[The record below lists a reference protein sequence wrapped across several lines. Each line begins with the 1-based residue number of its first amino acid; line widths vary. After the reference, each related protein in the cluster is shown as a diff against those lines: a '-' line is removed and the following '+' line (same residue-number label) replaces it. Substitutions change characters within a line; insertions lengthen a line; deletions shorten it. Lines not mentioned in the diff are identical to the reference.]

1 MKLTRTGFPLLIAV
15 AALLVSIPAVVSA
28 QGTDRPN
35 RFSGNA
41 FIDGQKA
48 PPGTLIEA
56 LSGGTVVGTATVSVR
71 SANINYILDVSRPSG
86 GLALTF
92 KVGGNAATQTATWQD
107 GKVTYPF
114 PLNASSDGDAVT
126 PQFPPHAFGGQVT
139 IDGNTASG
147 GVEIAAIIEGG
158 TVATAFT
165 SGDGKYKLKVQQ
177 GTQNFASK
185 TVTFT
190 VDGNMASQLAIWRQ
204 GGVDLLDLS
213 AYSGPRPVA
222 SVFATLISDGSLV
235 AVWMYHNATQLWA
248 VFDPRPEA
256 AELNDLTEV
265 NTKDIVW
272 VEVSGQRVFQ
282 GRTLYQGWNL
292 IAVR

>member
-1 MKLTRTGFPLLIAV
+1 MKLTRTSFLVLIAV
-15 AALLVSIPAVVSA
+15 VALLVSIPAIVSA
-28 QGTDRPN
+28 SSVPPHKFYGT
-35 RFSGNA
+35 A
-41 FIDGQKA
+41 YIDGQPA
-48 PPGTLIEA
+48 PEGTL
-56 LSGGTVVGTATVSVR
+56 VVASISDERVGETMADATGNYVLTTMGDSSYQGQVVTFRVNGQYARETAIWLQGARTE
-71 SANINYILDVSRPSG
+71 LD
-86 GLALTF
+86 
-92 KVGGNAATQTATWQD
+92 
-107 GKVTYPF
+107 
-114 PLNASSDGDAVT
+114 LNASSAGDAGSPNV
-126 PQFPPHAFGGQVT
+126 PPHAFGGQVT

-165 SGDGKYKLKVQQ
+165 SSDGKYKLKVQQ